1 MRSGSQR
8 FRKNNASEIARL
20 EAVGD
25 GNYQDL
31 LRAAVEKAGII
42 TSDRARMPQTEEV
55 FEAGGERRSVQ
66 GIIKGFADRD
76 VEIVDGIIND
86 KGYVNDAGPRAA
98 KQGIFQANIDKIQ
111 SPTKNTKGWVRQAT
125 VDSQKWQD
133 DPVISA
139 RFAPE
144 QVPAT
149 ETRGDVLR
157 AKKIGEAELT
167 NDRAAVFEAN
177 KRYSISKEEAEIL
190 GANLLI
196 GKTPLNAK
204 VRDQGLGNE
213 RMELVVDPATG
224 RKISTYNPAGRLQ
237 YLYNRGNRAIG
248 RWAEQGGTSF
258 GDGRSDIAIPRQD
271 NQLEHDRPFSG
282 SIDNN
287 PSSSYYSD
295 TNENIAGMLERY
307 ENSEKNDI
315 AAEDYNDMRRLHYY
329 AGQLGLNLNGIKKG
343 TGRAA
348 GQAIL
353 NRDNPGSV
361 TAGRGKARATT
372 EYQERVAMNQELL
385 DKVYGPVNKP
395 FRKAADVFL

>member
-8 FRKNNASEIARL
+8 FRANNASEIARL
-20 EAVGD
+20 EAIGD

-31 LRAAVEKAGII
+31 LRAAVHKAGII
-42 TSDRARMPQTEEV
+42 NSDRARMPQTEEV

-66 GIIKGFADRD
+66 GIIKGFAERD

-86 KGYVNDAGPRAA
+86 KGYINDAGPRAA
-98 KQGIFQANIDKIQ
+98 KQGIFQADINKIQ

-125 VDSQKWQD
+125 ADSEKWQD

-149 ETRGDVLR
+149 ETRGSVLR
-157 AKKIGEAELT
+157 AKKIGEAEQT
-167 NDRAAVFEAN
+167 NNRADVFEAN
-177 KRYSISKEEAEIL
+177 KRYTITKEESEIL

-213 RMELVVDPATG
+213 RMELVIDPATG
-224 RKISTYNPAGRLQ
+224 RKISTYSPEGRLQ
-237 YLYNRGNRAIG
+237 YLYDRGNRAIG

-258 GDGRSDIAIPRQD
+258 GDGKSDIAIPRQD

-282 SIDNN
+282 SIDNDKD
-287 PSSSYYSD
+287 SGYYSD
-295 TNENIAGMLERY
+295 ADENIAGMLERY

-315 AAEDYNDMRRLHYY
+315 AAEDYYDMRRLHYL
-329 AGQLGLNLNGIKKG
+329 AGQMGLTLNGIKKG

-353 NRDNPGSV
+353 DRDNPGSV
-361 TAGRGKARATT
+361 TAGRGKNRATT
-372 EYQERVAMNQELL
+372 EYPERVALNEQLL
-385 DKVYGPVNKP
+385 DKVYGPIDDP
-395 FRKAADVFL
+395 LRKAGDVFL